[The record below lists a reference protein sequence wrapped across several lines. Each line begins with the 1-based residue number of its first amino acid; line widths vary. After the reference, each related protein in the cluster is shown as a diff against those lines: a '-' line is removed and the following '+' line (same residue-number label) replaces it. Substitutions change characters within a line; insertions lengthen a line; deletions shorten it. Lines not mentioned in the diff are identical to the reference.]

1 MSKIGKIK
9 TSERKDHRG
18 GGYSR
23 RKLTDS
29 EAKLIRQEYEEGA
42 GGTVTQMAKR
52 YNVSQ
57 PLMYQLLNYV
67 TYNE

>member
-9 TSERKDHRG
+9 TSERKDYRG

-23 RKLTDS
+23 RKFSDS
-29 EAKLIRQEYEEGA
+29 EAKLIRKEYEEGA
-42 GGTVTQMAKR
+42 GGSVTQMAKK
-52 YNVSQ
+52 YKVSQ

>member
-18 GGYSR
+18 GGFSR
-23 RKLTDS
+23 RKFTDE
-29 EAKLIRQEYEEGA
+29 EAKELRLQYE
-42 GGTVTQMAKR
+42 GGGVSVTQMAKK

>member
-23 RKLTDS
+23 RKFTDS
-29 EAKLIRQEYEEGA
+29 EAKLIRQEYEEGV

>member
-9 TSERKDHRG
+9 TSDRKDHRG

-23 RKLTDS
+23 RKFTDN

-42 GGTVTQMAKR
+42 GGSVTQMAKR